1 MQNRTMHRTLV
12 PGFSLSFWKLLAQSA
27 LGLALVLSSNL
38 GHAGLFDDEE
48 ARKAILDLRQKT
60 DTNKQASDA
69 AIANMTANMTAN
81 AAANAAEQRKALE
94 DSNAALRRS
103 LLDLQNQIEG
113 LRGEVAKQ
121 RGLDEQLAK
130 DVADLQR
137 KQKDMAQAVDDRV
150 RKFEPTK
157 VSVDGREFNAEPN
170 EKRDYDAAFAVF
182 RKPDF
187 AAAQPAFIDFLRRY
201 PQSGYNPSAL
211 FWLGNS
217 QYATRNYNEAITN
230 FRSMIGQAPDHP
242 KSSEAALSIANCQ
255 IELKAIPAARKTLED
270 LMKVYPQSEAAVA
283 AKDRLAKLPLK

>member
-1 MQNRTMHRTLV
+1 MQISTTKPHFL
-12 PGFSLSFWKLLAQSA
+12 LSISKLLAQS
-27 LGLALVLSSNL
+27 LIGLAMVLSSSL

-48 ARKAILDLRQKT
+48 ARKAILDLRQKV

-69 AIANMTANMTAN
+69 GN
-81 AAANAAEQRKALE
+81 AANTAAVATSNASIAEQRKALE
-94 DSNAALRRS
+94 ESNAALRRS
-103 LLDLQNQIEG
+103 LLDLQNQIEA
-113 LRGEVAKQ
+113 LRGDLAKQ

-137 KQKDMAQAVDDRV
+137 KQKDMVQAVDDRV

-157 VSVDGREFNAEPN
+157 VSVDGREFTADPS
-170 EKRDYDAAFAVF
+170 EKRDYDAAFALF

-187 AAAQPAFIDFLRRY
+187 AAAQPAFMEFTRRY

-217 QYATRNYNEAITN
+217 QYGTRNYNEAITN
-230 FRSMIGQAPDHP
+230 FRSMIALAPDHP

-255 IELKAIPAARKTLED
+255 VELKDTKAARKTLED

-283 AKDRLAKLPLK
+283 AKDRLAKMPVVK